1 MGAAASSNVAAPASS
16 SHVAAPASSSSHVAA
31 RRLRLVPVVAPRPIA
46 PLARSVNAGIAPT
59 ALTLGLPVAKY
70 AAFAAQGYSNTWLN
84 DLHLS
89 DECLEPFVSKHKLD
103 LLVQEGALKIGD
115 ELYMEVDVSVEEG
128 EMQVVEKVAKIISVN
143 ARSHPDVE
151 VYDLRGNVIA
161 TIGECKG
168 PTEIVQELKRRRPE
182 LAGQDIRQPWK
193 LLFVYSGGRWMG
205 TLKKVRQSLHRW
217 QIEMAAWRAWKDE
230 NGVE

>member
-128 EMQVVEKVAKIISVN
+128 EMQVVEKVAKV
-143 ARSHPDVE
+143 
-151 VYDLRGNVIA
+151 RGLASFLPLPSQDMLSFGFRFESCVLGGAGMVLIWA
-161 TIGECKG
+161 LSTDH
-168 PTEIVQELKRRRPE
+168 QRQRP
-182 LAGQDIRQPWK
+182 LPSRC
-193 LLFVYSGGRWMG
+193 
-205 TLKKVRQSLHRW
+205 
-217 QIEMAAWRAWKDE
+217 
-230 NGVE
+230 